1 MIDLYFSERGPQPRT
16 SETISATVWG
26 ALRHLIR
33 SRIDDG
39 SFGYKIPEACPDG
52 AGPCA
57 CDGRKFDAITRAEIP
72 EFAENW
78 LLSDVDG
85 FNLYET
91 LDCEIPLNHV
101 GERKV
106 RRAAE
111 ADSPFIR
118 ARDLFPH

>member
-1 MIDLYFSERGPQPRT
+1 MADLYFSERGPQART

-33 SRIDDG
+33 HRIDDG
-39 SFGYKIPEACPDG
+39 SFGYRISESCPDG

-57 CDGRKFDAITRAEIP
+57 CDGRKFDVIARAEIP
-72 EFAENW
+72 EFAENC
-78 LLSDVDG
+78 LFSDVNG
-85 FNLYET
+85 FNLYEI
-91 LDCEIPLNHV
+91 LDYEILLNQV
-101 GERKV
+101 RERKV

-111 ADSPFIR
+111 TDSPFIR